1 MRVNQG
7 GNMGKI
13 YAQLELSNLYDP
25 KKKVTVDIL
34 GHRLVPVKYF
44 DMRKNYYS
52 IQQSV
57 ISIQQKII
65 KQ

>member
-44 DMRKNYYS
+44 DMR
-52 IQQSV
+52 
-57 ISIQQKII
+57 
-65 KQ
+65 